1 NRWLLVGPK
10 RSGSIV
16 HIDPM
21 GTSAWNTLLS
31 GRKLWVLSPPG
42 TLNVLEGNRKP
53 GDSGIS
59 ESDKEL
65 ESEVEAINYFIDVLP
80 RVL

>member
-1 NRWLLVGPK
+1 MGPK

-42 TLNVLEGNRKP
+42 TLDILEGNREK
-53 GDSGIS
+53 GDNGIS
-59 ESDKEL
+59 ESNEEL
-65 ESEVEAINYFIDVLP
+65 ESDVEAINYFIDVLP